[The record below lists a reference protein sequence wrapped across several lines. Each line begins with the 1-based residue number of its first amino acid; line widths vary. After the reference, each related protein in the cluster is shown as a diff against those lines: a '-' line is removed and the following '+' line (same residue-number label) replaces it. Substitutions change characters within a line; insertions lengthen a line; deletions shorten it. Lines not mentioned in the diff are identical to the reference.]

1 MDPTHVLTNQQIFMN
16 TTSRAW
22 PFLLSGTV
30 ARPFL
35 SYFPPSLTPGFLQ
48 SAVGGSLRDGQ
59 GFAGCVAA
67 VSIWD
72 AALPI
77 GRIRRVMAEGLTGA
91 EPSLVLLWEFDQLI
105 PGGTGVRSA
114 VPKSKEGQGEGT
126 FRGKNSI
133 EIEDAWLPGDVLQ
146 VGLGVPA
153 SPKERIQVRIRSIV
167 LDASI
172 ISNASIPRFF
182 LHVTFAGSGGDAV
195 DETLRCRYRCPTPRA
210 VIFSIPIFSQD
221 APGSRSRVPISTF
234 AAVHV

>member
-1 MDPTHVLTNQQIFMN
+1 MDPTYALTNRQIFIN
-16 TTSRAW
+16 TTSCAW
-22 PFLLSGTV
+22 SFLHSGTV
-30 ARPFL
+30 AKPFL
-35 SYFPPSLTPGFLQ
+35 SYFPLSLTPGFLQ
-48 SAVGGSLRDGQ
+48 SAVGGSLRDGH

-105 PGGTGVRSA
+105 PGGTGVRNA

-126 FRGKNSI
+126 FRGRNSI

-153 SPKERIQVRIRSIV
+153 SPKERIQVRIRHIV

-172 ISNASIPRFF
+172 ISNASIPRLF

-195 DETLRCRYRCPTPRA
+195 DETLRCRYQCPTPRSNFLNPI
-210 VIFSIPIFSQD
+210 IFTRCSW
-221 APGSRSRVPISTF
+221 
-234 AAVHV
+234 